1 MRTAMRL
8 LGLATVTGLLT
19 GPRILVTD
27 AASGI
32 GAAAV
37 EGAQET
43 VRAGH
48 LVKGVCVDIEQPG
61 GPPGG

>member
-37 EGAQET
+37 EGA
-43 VRAGH
+43 
-48 LVKGVCVDIEQPG
+48 
-61 GPPGG
+61 